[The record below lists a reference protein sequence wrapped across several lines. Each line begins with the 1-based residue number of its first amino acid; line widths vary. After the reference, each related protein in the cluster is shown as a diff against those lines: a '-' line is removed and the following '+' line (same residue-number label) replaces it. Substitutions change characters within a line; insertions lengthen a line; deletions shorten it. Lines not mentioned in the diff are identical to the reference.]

1 MSEQV
6 EKSFTSE
13 EIEAIKQI
21 QTGYANNTA
30 QIGQVEVEL
39 FLIKKRLSEL
49 ESIRTQ
55 LFETYETIQ
64 QQERELVD
72 QLNTKY
78 GDGVVDLDSG
88 KFIPSAQ

>member
-1 MSEQV
+1 MADQV
-6 EKSFTSE
+6 EQSFSVE
-13 EIEAIKQI
+13 EIDAIKQI

-39 FLIKKRLSEL
+39 FLVNKRLDEL
-49 ESIRTQ
+49 QQIRTQ
-55 LFETYETIQ
+55 LFTTYESLQ

-72 QLNTKY
+72 ALNTKY

-88 KFIPSAQ
+88 KFIPSTQ